1 MLHFIYL
8 YLQPLLALSFEAE
21 GEKKMILIEEG
32 ISESSNKYEFTIR
45 DKLQRPISF
54 MTGAYATI
62 RAYTHTNPKLSFF
75 FFYLVLL
82 CNSYIFILFLLLSA
96 IKLDMEVSYK
106 YN

>member
-32 ISESSNKYEFTIR
+32 ISESSNKYDFTLR

-62 RAYTHTNPKLSFF
+62 RAYTLIQIPNFHFSFF
-75 FFYLVLL
+75 
-82 CNSYIFILFLLLSA
+82 I
-96 IKLDMEVSYK
+96 
-106 YN
+106 